1 MAHENFMS
9 KTDDVVWL
17 AYQLKNKLG
26 DKISIN
32 KMGLYKE
39 VLEGIYNL
47 NGRSFYEGGSIYF
60 GILYSDKE
68 FLRIFVG
75 EIGTSLSSYE
85 DKVFVLNELKNA
97 ISSIIRDD
105 VSLGEP
111 SVFYNVRDEEYMIP
125 HLEYVYADK
134 ENYIKSFQ
142 DKTIFDDGGVPE
154 DVIIFDIT
162 KNNEEFGIAKSYSY
176 ITPDTQCRYSIGIYA
191 MVKNK
196 TDIEEREIRN
206 LIIENLD
213 ELFNNF
219 NESLLESYVTS
230 NNDITYITAY
240 IKNALSLVEEVELSI
255 NIKRNGKEIHN
266 IRYVNGHLVK
276 YESNSRLFEY
286 NMNTNYSKKDGIKFE
301 TKCDVDAY
309 DLIEDVVRNELQ
321 NINGLKNTSEQYNVK
336 SNNNLLKLVRRMG
349 NK

>member
-1 MAHENFMS
+1 MACENFMS
-9 KTDDVVWL
+9 KTEDVVWL

-32 KMGLYKE
+32 KIGLYKE
-39 VLEGIYNL
+39 VLTGIYNL
-47 NGRSFYEGGSIYF
+47 NGRDFYAGGSIYF

-97 ISSIIRDD
+97 ISSIVRDG
-105 VSLGEP
+105 VLLGEP
-111 SVFYNVRDEEYMIP
+111 SVFYNVRDGEYMIP
-125 HLEYVYADK
+125 HLEYIYADK

-154 DVIIFDIT
+154 DVIIFDT
-162 KNNEEFGIAKSYSY
+162 VKESEEFGIAKSYSY
-176 ITPDTQCRYSIGIYA
+176 ITPDTQSRYSIGIYA

-196 TDIEEREIRN
+196 SDIEESEIRN

-240 IKNALSLVEEVELSI
+240 IKNALSLVEEVELCI
-255 NIKRNGKEIHN
+255 DIKRNGKEIHN
-266 IRYVNGHLVK
+266 IRYISGHLVK
-276 YESNSRLFEY
+276 YESNSKLFEY
-286 NMNTNYSKKDGIKFE
+286 NFNTIYDIRDGIKFGTNCALKASE
-301 TKCDVDAY
+301 I
-309 DLIEDVVRNELQ
+309 IEKGVQEELQ
-321 NINGLKNTSEQYNVK
+321 KINNLRNINDKCNVK
-336 SNNNLLKLVRRMG
+336 SNDNLLKLVKRIG

>member
-1 MAHENFMS
+1 MACENFMS
-9 KTDDVVWL
+9 KTEDVVWL

-32 KMGLYKE
+32 KIGLYKE
-39 VLEGIYNL
+39 VLEGKYNL
-47 NGRSFYEGGSIYF
+47 NGRDFYAGGSIYF
-60 GILYSDKE
+60 GILYSNKE

-85 DKVFVLNELKNA
+85 DKLVVLNELKNA
-97 ISSIIRDD
+97 ISNIVRDG

-125 HLEYVYADK
+125 HLEYIYSDK
-134 ENYIKSFQ
+134 ENYIKSFE

-162 KNNEEFGIAKSYSY
+162 KNNEEFVIAKSYSY

-196 TDIEEREIRN
+196 SDIEEREIRN

-219 NESLLESYVTS
+219 NESLLNSYVTS

-240 IKNALSLVEEVELSI
+240 IKNALSFVEETELCIDIKRNGTILAGTTVRFPIGTCLWRNSALTVI
-255 NIKRNGKEIHN
+255 SWVLIINPSFSGNTARARCMDIIPLTIYVGRRNIKRN
-266 IRYVNGHLVK
+266 
-276 YESNSRLFEY
+276 LFR
-286 NMNTNYSKKDGIKFE
+286 I
-301 TKCDVDAY
+301 V
-309 DLIEDVVRNELQ
+309 
-321 NINGLKNTSEQYNVK
+321 
-336 SNNNLLKLVRRMG
+336 
-349 NK
+349 